1 MRRSHPAAST
11 VALAL
16 ALLGGAGPVRAASP
30 AEPPRDLLLEVYLN
44 GIDTEQVGSFRAD
57 GAKLLATVEE
67 LAALGLAPPAGT
79 RPGAML
85 DVRQLPGVRA
95 DVDERAQAVRMA
107 VPVAGLARHRL
118 DPLSAA
124 VGSARSDAPLGAL
137 VNYDVTATTRHA
149 SVDLFGL
156 TSARLFGA
164 FGTAQADFTLTRS
177 ASGLRAVR
185 LGTTYSYSDP
195 DRLRTFSAGDVITG
209 ALAYSRAIRLGGV
222 QLSTNFALRPD
233 LVTYPLPTISGGAAV
248 PSTVDV
254 LVNGVRQLSTPVA
267 AGPFY
272 VPQLPVVSGAG
283 QVSVAVRDAA
293 GQQTVQ
299 TSSFYASAA
308 LLRPGLSSFSM
319 ELGAVRRDYGVS
331 SGDYGPPAVSLTG
344 RRGLAPWLTVE
355 GHAEAAARLGLASG
369 GATIELGDLAVA
381 TAGVGL
387 SGSRGG
393 TGAQTYLAVERQAP
407 SYHLGLSL
415 LASTARFRDIG
426 ALAGDPTPRHVLQA
440 SAGLVFGSQ
449 GSLGIAYTDVD
460 QRGVHAAAATG
471 GLPTIADAGLRPA
484 VRTSLLSATY
494 SRELFGRAYS
504 YLTGYRD
511 LRGGGGA
518 VMAGVS
524 LRFGRHGSINSSYET
539 ASHQAVVEASR
550 PALDPGDF
558 GWRIYGA
565 QGGTDRLLA
574 EGRYRGTHADLG
586 IGVDSYGGTSY
597 VQANAR
603 GSLIA
608 IDGGV
613 YAANTVND
621 GFALVDTQGMGGVA
635 VSLNNRPVGRT
646 DGSGRLLVPGLVAF
660 QPNKLAIDPSD
671 LPLDTHWER
680 LDVAVAPGDRSG
692 MVARFGLKRQHAVLL
707 AVRLAGGGALP
718 VGSQVVLGETGAV
731 VESGF
736 DGQVFFPDLAGRHR
750 FVATMPDGSRCSGE
764 FDADAP
770 SASGTVGAGCARAD
784 LAPRIA
790 SNR

>member
-1 MRRSHPAAST
+1 MRRFRPAAST

-16 ALLGGAGPVRAASP
+16 VLLGGTGPVRAASP

-57 GAKLLATVEE
+57 GVKLLATVEE
-67 LAALGLAPPAGT
+67 LVALGLAPPAGT

-85 DVRQLPGVRA
+85 DVRRLPGVRA
-95 DVDERAQAVRMA
+95 DVDERAQAVRMV
-107 VPVAGLARHRL
+107 VPVAGLASHRL

-124 VGSARSDAPLGAL
+124 AGPAPSNASLGAL

-164 FGTAQADFTLTRS
+164 FGTAPADFTLTRS

-195 DRLRTFSAGDVITG
+195 DRIRTFSAGDVITG
-209 ALAYSRAIRLGGV
+209 ALAYSRAIRLGGM

-293 GQQTVQ
+293 GQQTIQ

-319 ELGAVRRDYGVS
+319 ELGAVRRDYGVN
-331 SGDYGPPAVSLTG
+331 SGSYGPPAISLTG
-344 RRGLAPWLTVE
+344 RRGLTPWLTVE
-355 GHAEAAARLGLASG
+355 GHAEAAAHLGLASG
-369 GATIELGDLAVA
+369 GAVVELGDLAVA

-387 SGSRGG
+387 SGSRVG
-393 TGAQTYLAVERQAP
+393 TGAQTYLAIERQA
-407 SYHLGLSL
+407 SLYHLGLSL
-415 LASTARFRDIG
+415 LASSARFRDIG
-426 ALAGDPTPRHVLQA
+426 ALAGDPTPRHIFQA

-460 QRGVHAAAATG
+460 QRGVRSVAATSD
-471 GLPTIADAGLRPA
+471 LPSIRDAGLRPA
-484 VRTSLLSATY
+484 IRTSLLSATY

-511 LRGGGGA
+511 LRGGGA

-524 LRFGRHGSINSSYET
+524 LRFGRHGSINTSYET
-539 ASHQAVVEASR
+539 ASHQATVEASR

-608 IDGGV
+608 INGGV
-613 YAANTVND
+613 YAANTIND
-621 GFALVDTQGMGGVA
+621 GFALVDTQGLGGIA
-635 VSLNNRPVGRT
+635 VTLNNRPVGRT
-646 DGSGRLLVPGLVAF
+646 DASGRLLVPGLVAF
-660 QPNKLAIDPSD
+660 QPNKLAINPSD

-707 AVRLAGGGALP
+707 AVRLAGGDALP
-718 VGSQVVLGETGAV
+718 VGSQVVLGDSGTA

-736 DGQVFFPDLAGRHR
+736 DGQVFFPDLAGHHR
-750 FVATMPDGSRCSGE
+750 FVATMPDGSRCGAE

-770 SASGTVGAGCARAD
+770 SAGGTVEAGCTRED
-784 LAPRIA
+784 RAPRIA
-790 SNR
+790 SNK